1 MRLLQRRLRHFI
13 GITGLAVAAL
23 IWVGCKTAHQPLPP
37 PPPPNPAQLDTIPMQ
52 KGDQMFVDLTGTPQP
67 IPQLSF
73 TLSGTGSINLP
84 QLPTNIIAIGKS
96 PHELETLIR
105 DLYVQMNV
113 FKQIAVTVTPG
124 QRYYYVSGQ
133 INNIS
138 QTKQLYTGRVTV
150 LGAIS
155 AAGGFNEFAARK
167 RVQLTRQDGT
177 IFIVNCNKALKD
189 PRLDLEVFPGDRIFV
204 DQETFWEAFGHIFG
218 N

>member
-1 MRLLQRRLRHFI
+1 
-13 GITGLAVAAL
+13 
-23 IWVGCKTAHQPLPP
+23 
-37 PPPPNPAQLDTIPMQ
+37 
-52 KGDQMFVDLTGTPQP
+52 MFVDLTGTPET

-73 TLSGTGSINLP
+73 TLSGAGSINLP
-84 QLPTNIIAIGKS
+84 RLPTNIIAIGKS
-96 PHELETLIR
+96 PHELETLIS
-105 DLYVQMNV
+105 DLYVKMNV

-177 IFIVNCNKALKD
+177 IFMVNCNKALKD
-189 PRLDLEVFPGDRIFV
+189 PKLDLEVFPGDKIFV
-204 DQETFWEAFGHIFG
+204 DQETFWEASGHIFG